1 MNYDYKIRFNVIVAS
16 RHRDRH
22 TDIHTHRQTHIDRQ
36 THTKTDTHKYRHTQ
50 RQTHTQT
57 DRLCHSICTFTHRL
71 FSVIFIVPI
80 EVTQQPIRHKY
91 N

>member
-36 THTKTDTHKYRHTQ
+36 THTKTDTHKDRHTQ
-50 RQTHTQT
+50 RQTHTHT
-57 DRLCHSICTFTHRL
+57 DRQTLSFHLYLYSQI
-71 FSVIFIVPI
+71 IFCYIHCP
-80 EVTQQPIRHKY
+80 H
-91 N
+91 